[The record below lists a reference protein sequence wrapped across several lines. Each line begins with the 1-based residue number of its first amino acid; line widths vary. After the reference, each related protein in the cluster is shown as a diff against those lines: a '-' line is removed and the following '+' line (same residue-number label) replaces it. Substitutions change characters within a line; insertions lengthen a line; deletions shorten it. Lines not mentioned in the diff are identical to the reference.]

1 MKPVPIIKRDGFLH
15 YTDTLVKVVTTKAE
29 VQCEIINLPSVPTC
43 STPLCSPVKSVGD
56 RSDDDQKDLDYI
68 PKTLFLLDDLLV
80 EEVEGEEKTMMIRK
94 TWTIFQK
101 LYFSLTTCW

>member
-29 VQCEIINLPSVPTC
+29 VQCEIINLPSVPIC

-56 RSDDDQKDLDYI
+56 RSDDDQKDLQDYI
-68 PKTLFLLDDLLV
+68 PKTLFLLDELLV
-80 EEVEGEEKTMMIRK
+80 EEVEGEEKKPNNFEEKPSRK
-94 TWTIFQK
+94 TVSTGNQ
-101 LYFSLTTCW
+101 